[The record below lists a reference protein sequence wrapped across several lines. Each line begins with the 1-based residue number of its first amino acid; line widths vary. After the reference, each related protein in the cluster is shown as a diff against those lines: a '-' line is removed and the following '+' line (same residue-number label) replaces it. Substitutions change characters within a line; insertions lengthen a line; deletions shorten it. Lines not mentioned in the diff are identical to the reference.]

1 MHRWHWLPISFV
13 TAGVLS
19 MWGVAIVHAGALG
32 WWQVLIYLGGIVAL
46 TAAFWFRR
54 ELSAT
59 EIELEGLRNDLAAEQ
74 ARLDKR
80 ERALDERF
88 RTYHEW
94 MEFPQPIDLKE
105 PSPAAGQDSPGEM
118 IPRDRDLS
126 DDQLQELAAQDR
138 QLMELL
144 QAQTNALY
152 DNLLTK
158 KYNPDGTFQP
168 TILRDDAYELVRR
181 VARIYQPNAEQPL
194 AETNP
199 ALVIR
204 AASRACLQF
213 LVVLDEL
220 PLNVKD
226 RSFNALYGYALN
238 AVRAYRA
245 YKSVEPDRKSTR
257 LNSSHGKLSRMPS
270 SA

>member
-144 QAQTNALY
+144 QAQTSDRFVNLMEYQAARAERYYDEALALLHPKTGAPNALAWSWPRF
-152 DNLLTK
+152 TA
-158 KYNPDGTFQP
+158 PRSMRF
-168 TILRDDAYELVRR
+168 
-181 VARIYQPNAEQPL
+181 
-194 AETNP
+194 
-199 ALVIR
+199 ALM
-204 AASRACLQF
+204 AS
-213 LVVLDEL
+213 
-220 PLNVKD
+220 
-226 RSFNALYGYALN
+226 
-238 AVRAYRA
+238 
-245 YKSVEPDRKSTR
+245 KS
-257 LNSSHGKLSRMPS
+257 
-270 SA
+270 